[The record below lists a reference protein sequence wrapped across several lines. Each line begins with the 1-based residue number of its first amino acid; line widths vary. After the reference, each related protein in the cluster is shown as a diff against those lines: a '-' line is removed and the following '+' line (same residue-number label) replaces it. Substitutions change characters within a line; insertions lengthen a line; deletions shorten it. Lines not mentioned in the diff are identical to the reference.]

1 MGIGV
6 DRQTGGKPATVEV
19 GEREGKGRKKDK
31 EREKVVIRVTRK
43 RFLAKSHHQYNK
55 YYPLANNP
63 LTGLN
68 IRRLSP

>member
-1 MGIGV
+1 MGIGL
-6 DRQTGGKPATVEV
+6 DRQTGRLPATLEV
-19 GEREGKGRKKDK
+19 GEREGKGRQNDK

-43 RFLAKSHHQYNK
+43 RILEKSHHQYNK